1 MVRSLG
7 LANRVTFHGV
17 VSNDAVLSALAQGD
31 CAVLPSRFDGW
42 GTLVNES
49 LAAGTPVICTA
60 ACGAASLVSSAQ
72 LGSVVQADSLMPL
85 SAALA
90 QAVAIG
96 SVQPR
101 DRVAIHA
108 HAAAHIS
115 ATRAA
120 ERFVSLL
127 NREECLSAVAA
138 GVDS

>member
-7 LANRVTFHGV
+7 LANRVAFHGV
-17 VSNDAVLSALAQGD
+17 VSNDAVRSALAQAD

-60 ACGAASLVSSAQ
+60 ACGAAVLVSSAQ
-72 LGSVVQADSLMPL
+72 LGSVVQTESPMPL
-85 SAALA
+85 SAAMA
-90 QAVAIG
+90 HAVARG
-96 SVQPR
+96 PTQLR

-115 ATRAA
+115 ATHGA

-127 NREECLSAVAA
+127 NREECHSAVAV